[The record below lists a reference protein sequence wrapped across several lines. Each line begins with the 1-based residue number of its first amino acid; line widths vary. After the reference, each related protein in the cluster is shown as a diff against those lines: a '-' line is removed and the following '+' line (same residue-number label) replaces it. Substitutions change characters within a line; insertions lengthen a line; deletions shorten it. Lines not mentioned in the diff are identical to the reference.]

1 MGKGLEELKGYLR
14 ESYNLEDIIFNER
27 RDQGVFLFSIDKNT
41 GEDVDILITNTNK
54 VFLNGKEQEGLSP
67 VSVWTLDV

>member
-1 MGKGLEELKGYLR
+1 MGEGLEELKGYLR